1 MAEMTYLEAINL
13 GISEEMA
20 RDEKV
25 VILEKMSAANKG
37 GVFGVTKGLAAKYG
51 DERCFNTP
59 LTEGLIGGLAVG
71 LGLMGYRAIG
81 EFQFADYILPAT
93 NQLLSEAR
101 TMRYRTKRAIGLR
114 QSFIGPL
121 MAAVFVADCIILSL
135 QKKFFV
141 DNQD

>member
-25 VILEKMSAANKG
+25 VIFGEDVGGDKG

-101 TMRYRTKRAIGLR
+101 TMRR
-114 QSFIGPL
+114 SFIGPL
-121 MAAVFVADCIILSL
+121 MAAVFVVGCIILSL